1 VTDHVAAEKA
11 ALDSWVLVIGVAE
24 EKGCA
29 EEAERNG
36 PLDRPVA
43 EVEVDN
49 VVSVQGKLAVEEEG
63 EDSSLLGPGEENRT
77 VPEESS
83 GEAAHIVVEN
93 CEELDLQNL
102 GEEDRSAAAGQ
113 TWLWLR
119 QIFGTQIRYSG

>member
-1 VTDHVAAEKA
+1 MGAVLGHQGEARTAVANRESQPASTHTVGIGVTDHVAAEKA

-93 CEELDLQNL
+93 CEEL
-102 GEEDRSAAAGQ
+102 
-113 TWLWLR
+113 
-119 QIFGTQIRYSG
+119 